1 MVTVTDIST
10 IRSSA
15 CVLLDNGEKYWLRRD
30 DLPAAGIREGL
41 SCEQEDFLQRV
52 RPLQYPRALNH
63 AVAMLARRP
72 CSTGEI
78 RSRLIRLRYTEE
90 VAELVLYKLDKE
102 KLLDDQDFCL
112 QWIRSRTA
120 RRYGPAVIRRELRM
134 KGIPESMIEEAL
146 EQAGQP
152 EEEEDNA
159 LVLARKAWSRI
170 RPSGDVRKDRQK
182 VIASLVRKGY
192 DWDTAR
198 SVCETAEQEHE

>member
-10 IRSSA
+10 VRSSA
-15 CVLLDNGEKYWLRRD
+15 CVLLDNGEKYWFRRD

-52 RPLQYPRALNH
+52 RLLQYPRALNH

-78 RSRLIRLRYTEE
+78 RSRLLRLRYTEE

-102 KLLDDQDFCL
+102 KLLDDEDFCL

-134 KGIPESMIEEAL
+134 KGIPEQMIESAF
-146 EQAGQP
+146 EQTSCLNP
-152 EEEEDNA
+152 VCVNNFIVFDFLEEDFT
-159 LVLARKAWSRI
+159 
-170 RPSGDVRKDRQK
+170 
-182 VIASLVRKGY
+182 KGLM
-192 DWDTAR
+192 T
-198 SVCETAEQEHE
+198 

>member
-41 SCEQEDFLQRV
+41 FCEQEDFLQRV
-52 RPLQYPRALNH
+52 RLLQYPRALNH

-90 VAELVLYKLDKE
+90 VAELVLYKLGKE

-112 QWIRSRTA
+112 Q
-120 RRYGPAVIRRELRM
+120 
-134 KGIPESMIEEAL
+134 
-146 EQAGQP
+146 
-152 EEEEDNA
+152 
-159 LVLARKAWSRI
+159 
-170 RPSGDVRKDRQK
+170 
-182 VIASLVRKGY
+182 
-192 DWDTAR
+192 
-198 SVCETAEQEHE
+198 